1 MLTLTAN
8 ARNIY
13 ITPDADGTGDGS
25 SWESPMMLTNYLK
38 TAKLKNGDIVR
49 LKSGHYTA
57 KIETVT
63 FGNYQTIKV
72 SGGYAGTDDNTLD
85 PDFPYSDIDFAN
97 YPSGYSG
104 SPLLCKAIA
113 NYSLTLERLHMRRAS
128 SAVFFKQN
136 AGILSLTDCHVISN
150 GWRNYASTSCNGG
163 RGIHSDG
170 GSLYMTNCV
179 IAYNG
184 MYAYPSGSA
193 STYGDHGFGVF
204 LKNNNAEIVGCKF
217 FGNGSRINQNA
228 ADAAVYITRGGGR
241 GMALYAT
248 GATALKVIGCDFI
261 CNKSLMGYY
270 NATSDKG
277 RGRGAGGTVVLDAV
291 TTTGA
296 LFKNCSWIA
305 NMNVNCHNYGG
316 MNNDFGGALNINL
329 SSPSSVVNV
338 DNCTFA
344 YNVTDSPKASPG
356 LEVWKGIV
364 NVSNSLFVGNHK
376 LDTCVAGADIMVRTG
391 AVANVS
397 YTLLGGNDDYYVNV
411 EEIGEDKGA
420 VNLSNVIIGEAILG
434 SDTLSSTNL
443 IEKFT
448 KKTSNTSITLPCFRY
463 KVSKIDEVLAFD
475 VHARS
480 KGGRWT
486 ADGFLKDK
494 IHSPSIDAGD
504 PEAPYGSE
512 PKPHGRRLNLGRY
525 GGTEEASRSRPT
537 GLRVMIR

>member
-1 MLTLTAN
+1 
-8 ARNIY
+8 
-13 ITPDADGTGDGS
+13 
-25 SWESPMMLTNYLK
+25 MMLTNYLK
-38 TAKLKNGDIVR
+38 NANLKDGDIVR

-57 KIETVT
+57 KIQTVT
-63 FGNYQTIKV
+63 FGGYQTIKI

-97 YPSGYSG
+97 YPSSNSYS
-104 SPLLCKAIA
+104 PFFCKANA
-113 NYSLTLERLHMRRAS
+113 NYSLTLERLHMRRARN
-128 SAVFFKQN
+128 AVFFKQN

-150 GWRNYASTSCNGG
+150 GWRNYSSSNCNGG
-163 RGIHSDG
+163 RGIHAEKG
-170 GSLYMTNCV
+170 KLFLTNCV
-179 IAYNG
+179 VAYNG
-184 MYAYPSGSA
+184 KYANPSSSSG
-193 STYGDHGFGVF
+193 YGDHGFGIY
-204 LKNNNAEIVGCKF
+204 LKNNTAEIVGCKF
-217 FGNGSRINQNA
+217 FGNGSRINQ
-228 ADAAVYITRGGGR
+228 DETDSSVQITRGGGR

-270 NATSDKG
+270 DAKSDKG
-277 RGRGAGGTVVLDAV
+277 RGSGVGGTVVLDAV

-305 NMNVNCHNYGG
+305 NMNVNCHSYGG
-316 MNNDFGGALNINL
+316 VNNDFGGALNVNL

-364 NVSNSLFVGNHK
+364 NVSNSVFVGNHK

-397 YTLLGGNDDYYVNV
+397 YTLLGGNDDYHVNV
-411 EEIGEDKGA
+411 EEIGEDKGS

-448 KKTSNTSITLPCFRY
+448 KKTSQTSITLPCFRY

-475 VHARS
+475 VHPRS
-480 KGGRWT
+480 RTGRWT
-486 ADGFLKDK
+486 AGGFVKDRL
-494 IHSPSIDAGD
+494 HSPSIDAGD

-512 PKPHGRRLNLGRY
+512 PKPHGKRLNLGRY
-525 GGTEEASRSRPT
+525 GGTEEASLSRST
-537 GLRVMIR
+537 GFSVVIR

>member
-25 SWESPMMLTNYLK
+25 SWESPMMLTNYLI
-38 TAKLKNGDIVR
+38 TAKLKDGDVVR

-57 KIETVT
+57 KIAQCTI
-63 FGNYQTIKV
+63 GNSIGINM
-72 SGGYAGTDDNTLD
+72 SGGYKGTDDTTLD
-85 PDFPYSDIDFAN
+85 DVFPYSEINFSN
-97 YPSGYSG
+97 YPSSG
-104 SPLLCKAIA
+104 SYAPLLCKMKSPYVVSFARIKFRGA
-113 NYSLTLERLHMRRAS
+113 R
-128 SAVFFKQN
+128 N
-136 AGILSLTDCHVISN
+136 AAFYKNDSGTLSLTDCYVISN
-150 GWRNYASTSCNGG
+150 GWRNYSGSTASGG
-163 RGIHSDG
+163 RGIHAEK
-170 GSLYMTNCV
+170 GSLFLTNCV
-179 IAYNG
+179 VAYNG
-184 MYAYPSGSA
+184 MYAYTSGTS
-193 STYGDHGFGVF
+193 SYGDHGFGIY
-204 LKNNNAEIVGCKF
+204 LKNNTAEIVGCKF
-217 FGNGSRINQNA
+217 FGNGSRINQ
-228 ADAAVYITRGGGR
+228 DATDSAVQITRGGGR

-248 GATALKVIGCDFI
+248 GATALKVMDSDFI

-270 NATSDKG
+270 ATTSDKG
-277 RGRGAGGTVVLDAV
+277 RGSGAGGTVVLDAV
-291 TTTGA
+291 TTTGS

-316 MNNDFGGALNINL
+316 KNNDFGGALNINL

-397 YTLLGGNDDYYVNV
+397 YTLLGGNDDYHVNV
-411 EEIGEDKGA
+411 EEIGEDKGS

-443 IEKFT
+443 IEKFS
-448 KKTSNTSITLPCFRY
+448 KKVSGTNLTCFRY

-475 VHARS
+475 VHPRS
-480 KGGRWT
+480 RTGRWT
-486 ADGFLKDK
+486 AGGFVKDRL
-494 IHSPSIDAGD
+494 HSPSIDAGD
-504 PEAPYGSE
+504 PAAPYGSE
-512 PKPHGRRLNLGRY
+512 TKPNGRRLNLGRY
-525 GGTEEASRSRPT
+525 GGTEEASQSRKR
-537 GLRVMIR
+537 GYSVIVR